1 MQYFL
6 CVYEWRLSRGRA
18 EWATPE
24 AYHLLT
30 LSYAGQIHQIDHDL
44 DHLDAIIPVWYDV
57 GDLYSIDPTLQQELD
72 HTDEEYVVPCNIY
85 IDLLTVGHDQSDVW
99 KATKKARGTI
109 RSCAKKADYIA
120 SRRLVI
126 SWLATVG
133 STVIN
138 SYAR

>member
-85 IDLLTVGHDQSDVW
+85 RSTDSRSWSVRCMKGDQESERDDPIV
-99 KATKKARGTI
+99 RQE
-109 RSCAKKADYIA
+109 
-120 SRRLVI
+120 
-126 SWLATVG
+126 SWLYCKSPT
-133 STVIN
+133 
-138 SYAR
+138 SY